1 MKNNR
6 LIATITMMSTAF
18 ALAISGIIIHKN
30 VAPIEVEATQHSNNY
45 DEYTYSGNYYDDFI
59 FSSTRGMNG
68 KLRQDLTSL
77 IFPDDWYTYSGSS
90 SGTLGLILQSSDQ
103 DPTNPSN
110 MVMFYSRDSVTKR
123 AAGGSTTDW
132 NREHVWPQDLSNNHW
147 GTSKAGADL
156 LHIRPTWYTTNNKRG
171 NLVYGNVGNTGA
183 LTYNDML
190 YAHSN
195 GSLFEPID
203 SVKGDVARILMYI
216 WTAYTDYYNDSNLK
230 VTKAIESYNTLLQ
243 WHTMDKPDA
252 LEGLRN
258 NYSESSNQHNR
269 NPFVDHPELAW
280 MIFAE
285 NNNLV
290 SSSVKEACQQA
301 YPASGSGTNPVTPTG
316 ISISQS
322 SLSLE
327 VGGSKTLTATL
338 SPTNA
343 TGTIT
348 WSSSNENIATIN
360 QSGKVTA
367 VSSGTAT
374 ITASVQGV
382 SGVSATC
389 LVTVSESAINE
400 EVTYNLKNC
409 GETSNYT
416 SSSDITFDDGK
427 IWNIP
432 GNQTLSYGLKLG
444 GKLSSATD
452 RAMYSKSSYNNV
464 SSIVITHGGKDSV
477 ITVNSVKLYVYDSAD
492 KAAAGNP
499 SAADEVVVG
508 TFVNNGTTTFEPAS
522 GNPWQNKYFRIVYNV
537 SSSDSGSNKG
547 VVLTELKIVY
557 AVNQQSTETVED
569 YLSTASTYA
578 TLHGRETG
586 TTSTSFDFSKQ
597 SYSNE
602 QIITTVP
609 VNDSNISVVCNDNEQ
624 TNVPK
629 YFTSGTALRIYTGN
643 SITFAAKSGSN
654 AKIVR
659 IEFTFATG
667 SGSGNYPSALSTTT
681 NTYSNGVWNGDAS
694 SIEFTLSAQSRIV
707 SFVVTYYT
715 GTYSVDNVSIRFGAS
730 ISKANWNAIHQANE
744 DWVIED
750 YGVMMLKKATLQG
763 YGKATVEEA
772 YKANKNVNII
782 RKVKD
787 QTTSYADPYELNGV
801 YSFTA
806 RLSFSTESQYDDLIV
821 ASPFVVVSGEYYFLG
836 EEDLE
841 FSVNTLASKYKSE
854 PTYHGGS
861 SLSNK
866 ALTYLSTAH

>member
-1 MKNNR
+1 MKNNK
-6 LIATITMMSTAF
+6 LIARITIISTAF
-18 ALAISGIIIHKN
+18 ALSISGIIAYKN
-30 VAPIEVEATQHSNNY
+30 VTPVEVEATQHASNY
-45 DEYTYSGNYYDDFI
+45 DSYTYSGSYYDLIDFNK
-59 FSSTRGMNG
+59 SYGMNG
-68 KLRQDLTSL
+68 QLRKDITSL
-77 IFPDDWYTYSGSS
+77 IFPNDWYTYSGSS

-103 DPTNPSN
+103 DPTNSSN

-123 AAGGSTTDW
+123 AAGGSTSDW
-132 NREHVWPQDLSNNHW
+132 NREHVWPQSLSNNHW
-147 GTSKAGADL
+147 GTEKAGADL
-156 LHIRPTWYTTNNKRG
+156 LHIRPTWYETNNKRG
-171 NLVYGNVGNTGA
+171 SIVYGNVGNTGT
-183 LTYNDML
+183 LTYNGMV
-190 YAHSN
+190 YAHSS
-195 GSLFEPID
+195 GSLFEPLD
-203 SVKGDVARILMYI
+203 SVKGDVARIIMYI
-216 WTAYTDYYNDSNLK
+216 WTTYTDYYNDSGLV
-230 VTKAIESYNTLLQ
+230 VTKTIESYNTLLE

-258 NYSESSNQHNR
+258 NYSQSSKQGNR

-285 NNNLV
+285 GNNAV
-290 SSSVKEACQQA
+290 SSSVKTACQQA
-301 YPASGSGTNPVTPTG
+301 YPGGSGTDPITPTG
-316 ISISQS
+316 ISISQT

-327 VGGSKTLTATL
+327 VGGSKTLSATL
-338 SPTNA
+338 SPANA
-343 TGTIT
+343 TGTIA
-348 WSSSNENIATIN
+348 WSSSNENVATVN

-389 LVTVSESAINE
+389 SVTVSESAINE
-400 EVTYNLKNC
+400 EVAYNLKNC

-477 ITVNSVKLYVYDSAD
+477 ITVNSVKLYVYDSAE

-557 AVNQQSTETVED
+557 ATNQQSTETVED
-569 YLSTASTYA
+569 FLSTASTYA

-609 VNDSNISVVCNDNEQ
+609 LNDSNVSVVCNDNGQ

-629 YFTSGTALRIYTGN
+629 YFTSGSALRIYTGN
-643 SITFAAKSGSN
+643 SITFATKSGSN

-667 SGSGNYPSALSTTT
+667 SGSGNYPSALSTIT
-681 NTYSNGVWNGDAS
+681 NTYSNGVWSGDAS

-707 SFVVTYYT
+707 SFVVSYYI
-715 GTYSVDNVSIRFGAS
+715 GTYSVDNVSIRFGSS
-730 ISKANWNAIHQANE
+730 ISKTNWNAIHQANE
-744 DWVIED
+744 DWIIED

-763 YGKATVEEA
+763 YGKVTVEEA

-787 QTTSYADPYELNGV
+787 QATPYADPYESNNV

-806 RLSFSTESQYDDLIV
+806 RVSFSNVSDYDELIV
-821 ASPFVVVSGEYYFLG
+821 ACPFVVVSGEYYFLG
-836 EEDLE
+836 DEDLE
-841 FSVNTLASKYKSE
+841 FSVNTLAAKYVADSN
-854 PTYHGGS
+854 YNGGS